1 MRLIIH
7 DFFRRWGWVYV
18 AAILFAAGFIV
29 LSFVSFGGKKPIY
42 PVAVYLGGFLL
53 LFEFTRGS
61 ARALAT
67 LPVSAEEIANAW
79 WHLAVSIPVVIT
91 TALRI
96 LLMLVIGSSIDWELA
111 GFSALWDLLF
121 AGGAYFVLTMQPFVQ
136 RSAALAGVWGAS
148 WGLIF
153 GSVALV
159 SNFLPGRANQ
169 FTPTT
174 VAAALIGAGMVGLSL
189 ARARE
194 LTLARIA
201 MRPAAWPAAGSGW
214 KSTRRTS
221 MADHLTGL
229 PLWLWCNAA
238 PFAQSA
244 LFLFLLLNG
253 LNALIDK
260 DSFEGFLHRLSSGA
274 DTLQGQATY
283 WASAGLL
290 IAAGYLRVGSTMRH
304 LRTLPLSTGALMT
317 AYLLPGMIGRL
328 FFWLVPM
335 FFGLIISKTA
345 PSAAFVAWFF
355 VAAGLCAIGEAL
367 LLRTGNRTAMFG
379 VTILTPAA
387 IMMAHRLVQAVV
399 DSGTPWAIPAML
411 IFAAM
416 TFCAAIFTALRAL
429 ESSPSVYRPRDIMFH
444 GAWGKS

>member
-7 DFFRRWGWVYV
+7 DFFRRWGWAYL
-18 AAILFAAGFIV
+18 AASLFASGFITS
-29 LSFVSFGGKKPIY
+29 SFANFGAKRPIY

-53 LFEFTRGS
+53 LFEFTRGY
-61 ARALAT
+61 ARSLAT
-67 LPVSAEEIANAW
+67 LPVSSEDIAKAW
-79 WHLAVSIPVVIT
+79 WHLGVSFPVMIT
-91 TALRI
+91 TSLRI
-96 LLMLVIGSSIDWELA
+96 LLMLVVVGSIDWELA

-121 AGGAYFVLTMQPFVQ
+121 AGGAYFVLMMQPFVQ
-136 RSAALAGVWGAS
+136 RNTALAGIWGAS
-148 WGLIF
+148 WGLVF

-159 SNFLPGRANQ
+159 SNFLPGHANQ

-174 VAAALIGAGMVGLSL
+174 TLAAFIGAGMVGLTLVRATELAL
-189 ARARE
+189 ARM
-194 LTLARIA
+194 A
-201 MRPAAWPAAGSGW
+201 MRPAAWPAAGSGRHSTHG
-214 KSTRRTS
+214 KSI
-221 MADHLTGL
+221 ADHLTGL
-229 PLWLWCNAA
+229 PLLLWNNAA

-244 LFLFLLLNG
+244 LFLFVLLNG
-253 LNALIDK
+253 LNALIYK
-260 DSFEGFLHRLSSGA
+260 DSLEGLLHRLGSGA
-274 DTLQGQATY
+274 DVLQGQATY

-290 IAAGYLRVGSTMRH
+290 IAAGYLRLGSTMRH
-304 LRTLPLSTGALMT
+304 LRTLPLSTSALMT

-355 VAAGLCAIGEAL
+355 VAAGICAIGEAL
-367 LLRTGNRTAMFG
+367 LLRTGARTAIFF

-387 IMMAHRLVQAVV
+387 IMSAHRLVQAVV

-416 TFCAAIFTALRAL
+416 TSCVAIFTALRAL